1 MIFSFLYPPLQ
12 RFSFFIAGE
21 IPESAAPKQRHALF
35 QSRRNVVR
43 FMGVGADGNQFAAQL
58 PIAFYDVLRR
68 QGLTAGILISGGIE
82 LQRLSP
88 FHQGFENFLHQVDL
102 VREKDKAQETADRK
116 RQEIL
121 NFISK
126 VEPGT
131 GDTGRRHRRILKLY
145 YCDALQWSDI
155 CAAIRP
161 LRVRRD
167 GRQVTYKKGSGVSE
181 TTIFRVRLE
190 ALAAAEVEFRRLGL
204 G

>member
-1 MIFSFLYPPLQ
+1 MTCEEFLMQYRDAMAEVEDLECQIQFAEGRLQ
-12 RFSFFIAGE
+12 RTTA
-21 IPESAAPKQRHALF
+21 
-35 QSRRNVVR
+35 NYD
-43 FMGVGADGNQFAAQL
+43 GVK
-58 PIAFYDVLRR
+58 V
-68 QGLTAGILISGGIE
+68 QGHHDRKDAEAE
-82 LQRLSP
+82 LA
-88 FHQGFENFLHQVDL
+88 DL
-102 VREKDKAQETADRK
+102 VREKDEAQEAADKK

-121 NFISK
+121 NFIGK

-167 GRQVTYKKGSGVSE
+167 GRQVTYKKGAGVSE
-181 TTIFRVRLE
+181 TTIFRARLE
-190 ALAAAEVEFRRLGL
+190 ALAAADIEFRRLGL

>member
-1 MIFSFLYPPLQ
+1 MTCEEFLMQYRDAMAEVEDLECQIQFAEGRLQ
-12 RFSFFIAGE
+12 RTTASYDGV
-21 IPESAAPKQRHALF
+21 KV
-35 QSRRNVVR
+35 QSSNDRRN
-43 FMGVGADGNQFAAQL
+43 AEA
-58 PIAFYDVLRR
+58 
-68 QGLTAGILISGGIE
+68 E
-82 LQRLSP
+82 LA
-88 FHQGFENFLHQVDL
+88 DL
-102 VREKDKAQETADRK
+102 VREKDKAQAAADQK

-167 GRQVTYKKGSGVSE
+167 GRQVTYKKGNGVSE
-181 TTIFRVRLE
+181 TTIFRARLE
-190 ALAAAEVEFRRLGL
+190 ALAAADIEFRRLGL